1 MKRFPKGETPVVIWI
16 KDGKETY
23 ITHNEDCSKYTMYKE
38 IDNKLTKI
46 KTSNDPTKLEKG
58 FWD

>member
-1 MKRFPKGETPVVIWI
+1 MKRFPKGETPVVTWI
-16 KDGKETY
+16 KDGKETI
-23 ITHNEDCSKYTMYKE
+23 ITHNEDYSKYTMYKE